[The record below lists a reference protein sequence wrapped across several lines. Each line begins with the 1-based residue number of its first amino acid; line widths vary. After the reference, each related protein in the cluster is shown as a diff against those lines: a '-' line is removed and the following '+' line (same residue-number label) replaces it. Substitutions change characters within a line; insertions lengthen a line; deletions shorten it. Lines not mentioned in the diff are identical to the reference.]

1 MNIISTIDKMQ
12 KKSSQIRSD
21 NKIIAFVPT
30 MGFLHEGHLSL
41 IKKAKEVGDIVVVS
55 IFVNPTQFGPNEDL
69 DKYPHNF
76 ERDRELCQDAGADF
90 IFYPEVNEIYPE
102 TYFTYVE
109 VHNITHA
116 LCGLSRPEHFK
127 GVTTIVTKLFNI
139 VKPHKAI
146 FGQKDFQQSQ
156 VIKRMVSDLN
166 MDIEIIRSPIIR
178 EADGIAMSSRNKY
191 LSESE
196 RKDALVLSKS
206 LLLAKDFIKIGKLDS
221 IYIKDKMIKL
231 ISSVPSQI
239 DYVEIVDADTLKEV
253 EQVKNNTLFALAVK
267 IGKTRL
273 IDNLYI
279 ENLNKEETWQ

>member
-12 KKSSQIRSD
+12 KKSSQIRRD

-55 IFVNPTQFGPNEDL
+55 IFVNPTQFGPKEDL